1 MISEDIQLDNS
12 QIIMYQTKDGLAKIE
27 VTLKN
32 ETVWLS
38 QNQMAE
44 FFQRDKSTISRF
56 IKNIFEEREP
66 DKNSVVAKIATTTA
80 DEKYTM

>member
-12 QIIMYQTKDGLAKIE
+12 QIIMYKTENGLTKIE
-27 VTLKN
+27 VTLEN

-38 QNQMAE
+38 QNQMA
-44 FFQRDKSTISRF
+44 FFQSDKSTISRF

-66 DKNSVVAKIATTTA
+66 DKNSVVAKIATTAA